1 MKLTKIIA
9 DKAEYQGQENERQVI
24 WDSTL
29 RGFGLRIYPSG
40 KKTFILEYR
49 ISGRKRQLTIGAYGP
64 LTVDMARDYA
74 TKALAQVIEGKDPLK
89 EKQQGIHGK
98 TVKALCEDF
107 IERHAKPHKKSW
119 KRDLERMNRTI
130 IPAWGTLKVTAI
142 TSADVAKL
150 HHDMT
155 MRGAPYEAN
164 RTMVLVSAMFNLAIR
179 WGYYEGTNPARGI
192 QKNKEKKRDR
202 WLTPQELPR
211 VAKAINEEENIFAR
225 AAIWLY
231 LFTGVRKSELL
242 QAKWEDIDMERK
254 ELKLSDTKAGRAHY
268 VPLSSPALK
277 ILEDLPRLLDNP
289 YIIPGAQKGGHWVEL
304 KKVWKRIKSRAQ
316 IEDIR
321 LHDLRRTVGS
331 WLAQSGSSLHLI
343 GRVLNHSSTSTTA
356 IYAHFAQDHVRDALE
371 NHAQRLLD
379 VVKQGTTDG
388 PTDGRN
394 LINNN
399 DSGTRRD
406 ILNLKRIK

>member
-9 DKAEYQGQENERQVI
+9 DKAQYQREGNERQVI

-40 KKTFILEYR
+40 QKSFVLEYR
-49 ISGRKRQLTIGAYGP
+49 ILGRKRQLTIGAYGP
-64 LTVDMARDYA
+64 LTVDMARELA
-74 TKALAQVIEGKDPLK
+74 TKALASVIEGKDPLK
-89 EKQQGIHGK
+89 EKQEGIGGK
-98 TVKALCEDF
+98 TIKALCEDY

-119 KRDLERMNRTI
+119 ATDQRRIERTI
-130 IPAWGTLKVTAI
+130 IPAWGTRKVSAV
-142 TSADVAKL
+142 TSVDVSKL
-150 HHDMT
+150 HHEMT
-155 MRGAPYEAN
+155 MQGIPYEAN
-164 RTMVLVSAMFNLAIR
+164 RTIDLISTIYNLATR
-179 WGYYEGTNPARGI
+179 WGYYEGNNPAKGI
-192 QKNKEKKRDR
+192 QNNREKKRDR
-202 WLTPQELPR
+202 WITPQELPR

-242 QAKWEDIDMERK
+242 QAKWEDIDLQSK
-254 ELKLSDTKAGRAHY
+254 ELRLRDTKAGRTHY

-277 ILEDLPRLLDNP
+277 ILEDLPRLSDNP
-289 YIIPGAQKGGHWVEL
+289 YIIPGAKQGSPWVEL
-304 KKVWKRIKSRAQ
+304 KKVWARIKDRAK
-316 IEDIR
+316 IEDLR

-343 GRVLNHSSTSTTA
+343 GRVLNHSNAATTA
-356 IYAHFAQDHVRDALE
+356 VYAHFAQDHVREALE

-388 PTDGRN
+388 PAN
-394 LINNN
+394 SNFINKE
-399 DSGTRRD
+399 DKGTNKN
-406 ILNLKRIK
+406 IINLKRIK